1 MTEDKN
7 AIAKERMIQMIVS
20 ARAGNVK
27 PLNTF
32 VTAARQG
39 GVLKYRE
46 IFEAFL
52 ELVPDL
58 EMREY
63 DAFLED

>member
-46 IFEAFL
+46 IF
-52 ELVPDL
+52 
-58 EMREY
+58 
-63 DAFLED
+63 

>member
-7 AIAKERMIQMIVS
+7 AIAKERMIQMIAS

-32 VTAARQG
+32 VDAARQG